1 MTCPSCAAA
10 EISALT
16 GKCDLCGFAPAATVA
31 VESVDAVVEIARRQ
45 LEHEF
50 EFKEPVGKRD
60 GTTVQRV
67 VERGTGR
74 TLVLKVLLR
83 RTAEPAAEESFRA
96 TMNALAAFDHPNL
109 AHVVRHG
116 STDSLFWFAT
126 EDRGSISLA
135 ARLAKDGPME
145 LRAARRIL
153 TQVAG
158 ALDYLHR
165 HGVVHGAVK
174 PSNILLDGE
183 GWVRLAD
190 LSFTRP
196 AVRRVSRPTSV
207 TAPRAAWTA
216 PEEQL
221 RGERLPAADQYAL
234 GALAFECLTG
244 STPGSSADAVAQLR
258 ADVPPRMVRAIERA
272 LDEDPA
278 RRFPSCPDFLWAL
291 EQDGAGINVAA
302 QPSGRA
308 TQEVVMIRDW
318 ERAPDPG
325 RTVKTVIQIGLGL
338 AAVVALIFAAPTL
351 GTILGVGPAST
362 APAPRNTPV
371 AAPVTAP
378 ATAPVTA
385 RTAPAPS
392 ATTPQTEPPRS
403 AIPERPRSAAAT
415 SADPRRTTP
424 SPAPPTA
431 VRPPDSTPPA
441 ATPSAPVTANGAKL
455 FINATPW
462 GQVSIDGFVIGN
474 TPRANVDLTAGS
486 HTIRVTRAGFA
497 TWERTVRV
505 AAGETLRITDI
516 VLVPTQP

>member
-10 EISALT
+10 EISPLT
-16 GKCDLCGFAPAATVA
+16 GKCDLCGFAPDATVA
-31 VESVDAVVEIARRQ
+31 VESVDAVVELARRQ

-67 VERGTGR
+67 VERSTGR
-74 TLVLKVLLR
+74 NLVLKVLLR
-83 RTAEPAAEESFRA
+83 RTAEPVAEESFRA
-96 TMNALAAFDHPNL
+96 TMNALAGFDHPNL
-109 AHVVRHG
+109 THVVRHG

-126 EDRGSISLA
+126 EARGSTSLA
-135 ARLAKDGPME
+135 ARLAKHGPLE

-165 HGVVHGAVK
+165 HGIVHGAVK

-196 AVRRVSRPTSV
+196 AVRRISRPTSV
-207 TAPRAAWTA
+207 PAPRAAWIA

-258 ADVPPRMVRAIERA
+258 ADVPARMVRAIERA
-272 LDEDPA
+272 LDEDPT
-278 RRFPSCPDFLWAL
+278 RRFPSCADFLWAL
-291 EQDGAGINVAA
+291 EQDVVAA
-302 QPSGRA
+302 ATFASRPSGRI
-308 TQEVVMIRDW
+308 TQDVVMIRDW
-318 ERAPDPG
+318 VRAPDP
-325 RTVKTVIQIGLGL
+325 RRRFIKAIQIGLGI
-338 AAVVALIFAAPTL
+338 VALVGLVVAAPTIK
-351 GTILGVGPAST
+351 TILGAGPAPT
-362 APAPRNTPV
+362 VPV
-371 AAPVTAP
+371 ARSTPARVVEPTAAPT
-378 ATAPVTA
+378 TAPVTD
-385 RTAPAPS
+385 APG
-392 ATTPQTEPPRS
+392 ATSTQTEPTRSTAPEPRPP
-403 AIPERPRSAAAT
+403 APRATPTPAAAT
-415 SADPRRTTP
+415 NA
-424 SPAPPTA
+424 
-431 VRPPDSTPPA
+431 
-441 ATPSAPVTANGAKL
+441 AKL
-455 FINATPW
+455 FINASPW
-462 GQVSIDGFVIGN
+462 GQVSIDGVVLGN

-486 HTIRVTRAGFA
+486 HTIRVTRPGFA
-497 TWERTVRV
+497 TWDRTVRV